1 MEASDMFK
9 EGILPWWHKLTWF
22 SKTDESI
29 SGNRHYDSFD
39 SFLFPMRIPDNGRNR
54 NLEIFYSFF
63 KKLTDTTTELQN
75 PLRKFFKKIFV
86 KIFLLC
92 WATKRILFF
101 RVSKTPVSSICEY
114 IFLKKMNI
122 GRKNTWSQ

>member
-1 MEASDMFK
+1 MFK

-29 SGNRHYDSFD
+29 SANRHYDSFD

-86 KIFLLC
+86 
-92 WATKRILFF
+92 
-101 RVSKTPVSSICEY
+101 
-114 IFLKKMNI
+114 
-122 GRKNTWSQ
+122 